1 MRLLS
6 SSEAITYN
14 YVVWNRPSAFS
25 FSGELFC
32 EEHRGLRWGS
42 KHESS
47 QGKLAQSVRACPCA
61 SAMMLAPDGAAA
73 VDEILIAELQRRLR
87 GAGGPKPKDQYVRL
101 ALALARD
108 PALVPMR
115 VHWSKY

>member
-1 MRLLS
+1 
-6 SSEAITYN
+6 
-14 YVVWNRPSAFS
+14 
-25 FSGELFC
+25 
-32 EEHRGLRWGS
+32 
-42 KHESS
+42 
-47 QGKLAQSVRACPCA
+47 
-61 SAMMLAPDGAAA
+61 MMLAPDGAAA

-115 VHWSKY
+115 VCKAAAPPVTSSCTRARIIGYRDRILREGLLAAGSSQSAEPRIPVVHDR